1 MKRILGI
8 FIFALA
14 LTNPAANA
22 SVEETQE
29 AFEASQEARNI
40 GVHAFHA
47 GELEKALGYM
57 EEALTHR
64 PNNPLLMGY
73 VAYLAARTGDT
84 GRALEVANAYAR
96 LGLSPGPEVRSTLK
110 ATLPPEES
118 FGLMVS
124 FETALRP
131 RGKATTKFMLPT
143 GIKLVE
149 GIAFAPDGTLFVS
162 AVASPGIWRMNGTGP
177 VQILDGTKQGIGSLF
192 GMAFHDGHLYAAYAH
207 IPQTP
212 GFAESEGNTGIVK
225 LDPATGAMVQTWTL
239 PPSEGG
245 QQLADITVTATGEVF
260 ATDAMGKTV
269 YQITGDTLFPLFRHP
284 GFMNPQ
290 GITELDGHLMMA
302 DYGRGLWRLDRVT
315 GAATLMAV
323 PDSVSL
329 HGIDGLAVSDGK
341 LIAIQNG
348 VRPHRILSVTLNEGA
363 SAVVDIAVVAKALE
377 EWDEPTLGAL
387 GPDGFYF
394 VGNSQWPK
402 YGKDGRLRDG
412 AAAEPTAI
420 MKLEN

>member
-8 FIFALA
+8 FICA
-14 LTNPAANA
+14 LTLAGPAAGA

-47 GELEKALGYM
+47 GQLEKALGYM
-57 EEALTHR
+57 EEALKHR

-84 GRALEVANAYAR
+84 GRALEVASAYAR
-96 LGLSPGPEVRSTLK
+96 LGLSPGPEVRGSLK

-124 FETALRP
+124 FETALKP
-131 RGKATTKFMLPT
+131 RGKATTKFMMPT

-162 AVASPGIWRMNGTGP
+162 AVASAGIWRMDGTGP
-177 VQILDGTKQGIGSLF
+177 VQILDGTEQGIGSLF
-192 GMAFHDGHLYAAYAH
+192 GMAFHDGHLYATYAH

-212 GFAESEGNTGIVK
+212 GYTEGEGSTGVVK
-225 LDPATGAMVQTWTL
+225 LDPATGNIVQKWTL
-239 PPSEGG
+239 PPSESG
-245 QQLADITVTATGEVF
+245 QQLADMTITTAGEVF

-269 YQITGDTLFPLFRHP
+269 YQITGGTLFPLFRHP

-290 GITELDGHLMMA
+290 GITELNGHLVMA
-302 DYGRGLWRLDRVT
+302 DYGRGLWRLDRET
-315 GAATLMAV
+315 GTAVLMAV

-329 HGIDGLAVSDGK
+329 HGIDGLASDEGK

-348 VRPHRILSVTLNEGA
+348 VRPHRIVAVTLNEDA
-363 SAVVDIAVVAKALE
+363 SSVVGVDVIAKALK
-377 EWDEPTLGAL
+377 EWDEPTLGAV

-394 VGNSQWPK
+394 VGSSQWPK
-402 YGKDGRLRDG
+402 YGKGGNLRDG
-412 AAAEPTAI
+412 EVAEPTAL
-420 MKLEN
+420 MKLGD